1 MRYGGDREGDQLG
14 LPQGEGASGSKSTR
28 EEEQSREL
36 KRRLKPFDEK
46 PVNLSD
52 CQTEEQYMA
61 ERKFVF
67 LHHFSGKEDVLGTEM
82 MKAAVQNKIKLEVIS
97 VDKDS
102 NSGDLLAAEPYESHY
117 KMATEGMIDG
127 YHAGWPCTTFSR
139 LRWRA
144 QEGMPGPVRSREFP
158 YGFPTNS
165 VRRQEECD
173 AGTVMLAR
181 SLNMAEAVERGKGG
195 STIGGFS
202 TLENPPPSE
211 HPEHQSAWEMRE
223 TECHIKKWKPFQ
235 VKFNT
240 CVYQQKTPLGKRH
253 YKPQMF
259 VGSLR
264 GLPGLRGE
272 CQCGDAGHESIVG
285 VQRSRA
291 SATYPEELC
300 VNYAALAM
308 EHFKM
313 MGHVEYLRKK
323 LRHVETHINKMKRKA
338 ETLGAEP
345 TPSKRPCS
353 PFRGPKLEGPPSAV
367 VESEW
372 HGHHEVHEWRGGHG
386 KREALKASTAKK
398 EDPVQAVY
406 VGGMRHPARTLRS
419 MGVAQSLGVKIQG
432 AWNHFSEA
440 NPQTM
445 ETAERYGTKECEL
458 DPEVILKWKETLK
471 TLLEAKD
478 PPGVQLVDNR
488 EYKSKLDAE
497 LFESWIEK
505 SADPDTCIPDWI
517 RDGVPL
523 GIECKIP
530 VRGIFPPSDE
540 KGPPLET
547 EDETATICRGDLI
560 NYMSVEE
567 NKEHAVD
574 ELERYERNKYLF
586 RLTVDEAERD
596 FRRRTLSRLGLILKE
611 REDKTLKKRIVID
624 MRRSNGNL
632 KAHLPERLVL
642 PRPMDAIQMV
652 RDMCGVDRGDN
663 WPAEARWGSEFI
675 LIDVTDAFMSFG
687 VRKEEWGH
695 CLSPSPLGEGIG
707 LVCFTALLFG
717 FKTAPLLY
725 SRLAA
730 QVSRFLQACV
740 PPQIGV
746 HQTYLDDSLWFMQ
759 GPLVYRN
766 KAISMILYTM
776 AALGMKVAL
785 AKGHR
790 AGTAQWI
797 GVTFSLVNNEKIVMG
812 LPEQFMKDTI
822 NVFESWATMG
832 FAPMKSLRSVAG
844 RMSWVAGVL
853 PRTRWTVSVLY
864 AILKDEEKRD
874 YMDDSKKKNNKKG
887 LFPVVRLEQTRL
899 WLVKYLTKAME
910 MPLRQF
916 AIKPKQYAEI
926 SITTDASP
934 EGLGGYL
941 VVNRKMIAAFSSK
954 VTEEDA
960 DTLGFELGTS
970 ASQGKVEALA
980 LLVALKTWAKKIPQ
994 GLVEIRVQ
1002 SDSIVALAVAD
1013 KLAASSPGLNFL
1025 GACLGI
1031 QLEALQVERLKT
1043 THVPGPANDVA
1054 DFLSR
1059 PSKWRVQSKP
1069 AVLSD
1074 CPISYPEGRGDEFYE
1089 LPSPQSQPGLW
1100 GRSEALPLHNAWVAL
1115 RM

>member
-1 MRYGGDREGDQLG
+1 MHQVPLSRTPIVSVSGEGWLVFKVPMMRYGGDREGDQLG

-28 EEEQSREL
+28 EDEQNREL
-36 KRRLKPFDEK
+36 RRRLKPFDEK

-52 CQTEEQYMA
+52 FQTEEQYMA

-67 LHHFSGKEDVLGTEM
+67 LHHFSGKEDVLGKAM

-97 VDKDS
+97 VDKDN

-117 KMATEGMIDG
+117 KVATEGKIDG

-181 SLNMAEAVERGKGG
+181 SLNVAEAVERGKGG
-195 STIGGFS
+195 STIGGLT

-223 TECHIKKWKPFQ
+223 TEFYIKKWKPFQ

-240 CVYQQKTPLGKRH
+240 CVYQQKTPLGRRH

-272 CQCGDAGHESIVG
+272 CRCGDAGHESIVG

-300 VNYAALAM
+300 DKYAALAM

-323 LRHVETHINKMKRKA
+323 MRHVETHINKMKRKA

-386 KREALKASTAKK
+386 KREALKASAAKK

-406 VGGMRHPARTLRS
+406 VGGMRRPARTLRS

-432 AWNHFSEA
+432 AWNYFSEA

-471 TLLEAKD
+471 TLLEAKE

-574 ELERYERNKYLF
+574 ELERYERNKNIC
-586 RLTVDEAERD
+586 
-596 FRRRTLSRLGLILKE
+596 SG
-611 REDKTLKKRIVID
+611 
-624 MRRSNGNL
+624 
-632 KAHLPERLVL
+632 
-642 PRPMDAIQMV
+642 
-652 RDMCGVDRGDN
+652 
-663 WPAEARWGSEFI
+663 
-675 LIDVTDAFMSFG
+675 
-687 VRKEEWGH
+687 
-695 CLSPSPLGEGIG
+695 
-707 LVCFTALLFG
+707 
-717 FKTAPLLY
+717 
-725 SRLAA
+725 
-730 QVSRFLQACV
+730 
-740 PPQIGV
+740 
-746 HQTYLDDSLWFMQ
+746 
-759 GPLVYRN
+759 
-766 KAISMILYTM
+766 
-776 AALGMKVAL
+776 
-785 AKGHR
+785 
-790 AGTAQWI
+790 
-797 GVTFSLVNNEKIVMG
+797 
-812 LPEQFMKDTI
+812 
-822 NVFESWATMG
+822 
-832 FAPMKSLRSVAG
+832 
-844 RMSWVAGVL
+844 
-853 PRTRWTVSVLY
+853 
-864 AILKDEEKRD
+864 
-874 YMDDSKKKNNKKG
+874 
-887 LFPVVRLEQTRL
+887 
-899 WLVKYLTKAME
+899 
-910 MPLRQF
+910 
-916 AIKPKQYAEI
+916 
-926 SITTDASP
+926 
-934 EGLGGYL
+934 
-941 VVNRKMIAAFSSK
+941 
-954 VTEEDA
+954 
-960 DTLGFELGTS
+960 
-970 ASQGKVEALA
+970 
-980 LLVALKTWAKKIPQ
+980 
-994 GLVEIRVQ
+994 
-1002 SDSIVALAVAD
+1002 
-1013 KLAASSPGLNFL
+1013 
-1025 GACLGI
+1025 
-1031 QLEALQVERLKT
+1031 
-1043 THVPGPANDVA
+1043 
-1054 DFLSR
+1054 
-1059 PSKWRVQSKP
+1059 
-1069 AVLSD
+1069 
-1074 CPISYPEGRGDEFYE
+1074 
-1089 LPSPQSQPGLW
+1089 
-1100 GRSEALPLHNAWVAL
+1100 
-1115 RM
+1115 